1 MIDGEGN
8 FVIFGRTHDV
18 RNIIGAG
25 NMSSYMPRVLRTFSK
40 FVFLPLS
47 PAARAGKIQVE
58 SL

>member
-1 MIDGEGN
+1 MIDGDGN

-40 FVFLPLS
+40 FPFAVPS
-47 PAARAGKIQVE
+47 PSAFSKTQ
-58 SL
+58 

>member
-40 FVFLPLS
+40 YLPLPLS
-47 PAARAGKIQVE
+47 PAASSKTR
-58 SL
+58 